1 MGLLGSIWS
10 SVKKGAKKLGKKV
23 KRTVKKI
30 GKKVKKVVKDVKTK
44 AENVV
49 KYLSDFVKNKVKQYR
64 QLPHGPIKLIRD
76 LSTGYVNDLYKEKG
90 KYYLRKGKE
99 IVEISKKMVKDLI
112 KTRDYDDAVAKGGN
126 LANKLRKLGMMIK
139 SEANPVGVAKNTVKQ
154 IYDNAQAEAD
164 RKKKSN

>member
-64 QLPHGPIKLIRD
+64 KSPVKLIQD
-76 LSTGYVNDLYKEKG
+76 LSTGYVSDLYKEKG

-99 IVEISKKMVKDLI
+99 IVEISQKMVKDLI
-112 KTRDYDDAVAKGGN
+112 KTRDYDDAVAKGGV